1 MSTRVEFDIGTP
13 EKAERLFQTGLKHRI
28 LPLPPVDG
36 AGVGDA
42 IVVVMSLHFT
52 GESFE
57 LPAKVMHCGSGATMV
72 KLDALP
78 DAVIAAMSGEAPAAA
93 PEPVEPPPAAPEP
106 AEPEPAEPEPAEPEP
121 AKPEPAKRKP
131 IALPARPDSQTE
143 TPAVKPPDK
152 PASRFKTRGF
162 KLKGPRGG
170 RSDGAAPPAKP
181 PGTKSH
187 YSLDPAPASA
197 AGPVIPVPGG
207 GGKGIKA
214 TQEEEGSL
222 EDLDMRSLL
231 ISLLRRSALGVLVVE
246 GYRELNWCFVV
257 HGKPVKFM
265 REPPSRSDTLDYQAS
280 RARLVQP
287 DDLNRARQLAQLT
300 GQRIEEVLGDLELLD
315 ADALHELEAKTAWQ
329 VTERLLGVNYGTYR
343 FFHLPGL
350 DKVLHG
356 APADVMG
363 VLWTRARAK
372 YAELSDKK
380 IAHRI
385 DQYHK
390 HHMVLT
396 DEGKELADE
405 LSLGKREALF
415 VQRYL
420 RGGWQIAELLGR
432 LDLTNRTVMEIVFT
446 LEELGII
453 DLSEREGPNWRV
465 ARAERF
471 LIDRMDYMGKD
482 HFAFVDAH
490 WSSLE
495 PELLVACDKVARTLD
510 DPVMNQLELGSV
522 AQMREEII
530 EKLGEVRQIFANHD
544 RRREYRAGLIEKSK
558 RSMATGLFAQQ
569 GEMALFKKEA
579 TVAKECFQRVV
590 ELDAGGPGT
599 DHVGR
604 ARRVLD
610 DISRG
615 VLTQAT
621 KVDDRN
627 QLTLEDIDNG

>member
-1 MSTRVEFDIGTP
+1 MTRRVEFDIGTR
-13 EKAERLFQTGLKHRI
+13 EKAERLFQTGLQHRI
-28 LPLPPVDG
+28 LSLPPVADT
-36 AGVGDA
+36 GVGDA
-42 IVVVMSLHFT
+42 ITVVLDLHYT

-57 LPAKVMHCGSGATMV
+57 LPAKVMHCGAGSTVV
-72 KLDALP
+72 KLDELP
-78 DAVIAAMSGEAPAAA
+78 DAVIAALREEAPPPPAEPPPPPAEPPA
-93 PEPVEPPPAAPEP
+93 PEPP
-106 AEPEPAEPEPAEPEP
+106 AEPRSDE
-121 AKPEPAKRKP
+121 RTP
-131 IALPARPDSQTE
+131 IALAATPDSQTNIPVLRPSE
-143 TPAVKPPDK
+143 EPA
-152 PASRFKTRGF
+152 ASPRSRGF
-162 KLKGPRGG
+162 RLKGPRGG
-170 RSDGAAPPAKP
+170 GGQAKSAPRPAPP
-181 PGTKSH
+181 GLKSH
-187 YSLDPAPASA
+187 YSLDPAPAPSG
-197 AGPVIPVPGG
+197 GPVIPVPGG

-214 TQEEEGSL
+214 TLEEEGAL
-222 EDLDMRSLL
+222 EDLDMRGLLMSLL
-231 ISLLRRSALGVLVVE
+231 QRSALGVLVVE
-246 GYRELNWCFVV
+246 GYKELHWCFVV
-257 HGKPVKFM
+257 HGKPVKFL

-287 DDLNRARQLAQLT
+287 DDLNRARMMAQLT
-300 GQRIEEVLGDLELLD
+300 GQRIEEVLKDLGLLD
-315 ADALHELEAKTAWQ
+315 AEQLAKLEAKTAWQ

-363 VLWTRARAK
+363 VLWTRARGK
-372 YAELSDKK
+372 YADFSDKK
-380 IAHRI
+380 IAQRI

-396 DEGKELADE
+396 DKGKELADQ
-405 LSLGKREALF
+405 LSLGRLEELF

-432 LDLTNRTVMEIVFT
+432 LDLTNRSVMEIVFT
-446 LEELGII
+446 LEELEII

-471 LIDRMDYMGKD
+471 LIDRMDYMDKD

-490 WSSLE
+490 WSSLDR
-495 PELLVACDKVARTLD
+495 ELLAACDKVARTLD
-510 DPVMNQLELGSV
+510 DPVMNQVELGSV
-522 AQMREEII
+522 AQMREEITH
-530 EKLGEVRQIFANHD
+530 KLAEVREIFASHD
-544 RRREYRAGLIEKSK
+544 ARREYRANLIEKSK

-579 TVAKECFQRVV
+579 TLAKECFERVV

-604 ARRVLD
+604 ARRVLG

-621 KVDDRN
+621 KVDERG
-627 QLTLEDIDNG
+627 QLTLEEIDNG

>member
-28 LPLPPVDG
+28 LPLPPVAG

-57 LPAKVMHCGSGATMV
+57 LPAKVMHCGAGSTVV
-72 KLDALP
+72 KLDELP
-78 DAVIAAMSGEAPAAA
+78 DAVIAALAGEAPASTSPSVDQPPAE
-93 PEPVEPPPAAPEP
+93 PEPT
-106 AEPEPAEPEPAEPEP
+106 EPEPAEPEPAE
-121 AKPEPAKRKP
+121 RKP
-131 IALPARPDSQTE
+131 IALPAQPDSQTE
-143 TPAVKPPDK
+143 IPAVKPPSK

-170 RSDGAAPPAKP
+170 RSDGATPPSKSSSA
-181 PGTKSH
+181 KSH
-187 YSLDPAPASA
+187 YSLDPTPTST

-214 TQEEEGSL
+214 TLEDEGSL

-257 HGKPVKFM
+257 HGKPVKFL

-280 RARLVQP
+280 RARLVEP
-287 DDLNRARQLAQLT
+287 DEMNRARQLTQLT
-300 GQRIEEVLGDLELLD
+300 GQRIEEVLGDLGLMD
-315 ADALHELEAKTAWQ
+315 ADALRKLEAKTAWQ

-350 DKVLHG
+350 DKVLHS

-396 DEGKELADE
+396 DEGKELAE
-405 LSLGKREALF
+405 QLSLGKREALF

-453 DLSEREGPNWRV
+453 DLSEREGPNWRI

-471 LIDRMDYMGKD
+471 LIDRMDYMDKD

-522 AQMREEII
+522 GQMREQII
-530 EKLGEVRQIFANHD
+530 EKLGEVREIFVHHD
-544 RRREYRAGLIEKSK
+544 HRREYRGGLIEKSK
-558 RSMATGLFAQQ
+558 RTMATSLFAAQ

-579 TVAKECFQRVV
+579 VLAKECFQRVV

-627 QLTLEDIDNG
+627 QLSLEDIDNG